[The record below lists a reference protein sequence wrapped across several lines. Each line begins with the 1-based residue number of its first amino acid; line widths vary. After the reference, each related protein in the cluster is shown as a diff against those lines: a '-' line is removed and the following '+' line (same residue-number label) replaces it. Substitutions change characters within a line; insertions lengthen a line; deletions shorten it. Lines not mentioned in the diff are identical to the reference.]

1 MRLSAGICCFYLL
14 PSLLSSSEPSSI
26 IYCWILNRGD
36 IAVLKGGKLKES
48 LARTRGSFFGQ
59 IAGLFGANDISD
71 ELWDDLEALLI
82 QADVGVETSLSLI
95 ETVKGRVAREGI
107 IKAYDA
113 QRILKEEM
121 VGLLNAN
128 GYQTGPPP
136 TLERKRLLTVV
147 LVVGVNGSGKTTTIA
162 KLAHYYQKR
171 GQRVALAAA
180 DTFRAAAIDQLKVW
194 GERAGVAVIA
204 HQPGADPGAVVF
216 DAIKSSQARGTTMI
230 IIDTA
235 GRLHTKYNLMKEL
248 EKIRGIAAKQ
258 VHQAPHET
266 LLVLDATTGQNAVNQ
281 ARHFKESVDI
291 TGVVLAKLDGT
302 AKGGV
307 VFAIAK
313 ELGVP
318 VLFVGTG
325 EKIDDL
331 TEFDPQA
338 FVDGLFES

>member
-1 MRLSAGICCFYLL
+1 
-14 PSLLSSSEPSSI
+14 
-26 IYCWILNRGD
+26 
-36 IAVLKGGKLKES
+36 VLKESRKLRES

-59 IAGLFGANDISD
+59 IAGLLGASDVTD

-82 QADVGVETSLSLI
+82 QADVGVDTTLSLV
-95 ETVKGRVAREGI
+95 EAVRDRVAREGI
-107 IKAYDA
+107 TRASAA
-113 QRILKEEM
+113 QSILKQEM
-121 VGLLNAN
+121 LALLDAN
-128 GYQTGPPP
+128 DAVPSPS
-136 TLERKRLLTVV
+136 ERKRLLTVV

-162 KLAHYYQKR
+162 KLADYYQNQ
-171 GQRVALAAA
+171 GQQVTLAAA

-194 GERAGVAVIA
+194 GERVRATVVA

-216 DAIKSSQARGTTMI
+216 DAIKSSQARGATMV

-258 VHQAPHET
+258 VHEAPHEI
-266 LLVLDATTGQNAVNQ
+266 LLVLDATTGQNALNQ
-281 ARHFKESVDI
+281 ARHFKESVGM

-307 VFAIAK
+307 VFGIAR

-318 VLFVGTG
+318 VRFVGTG
-325 EKIDDL
+325 ETIDDL
-331 TEFDPQA
+331 AEFNPQA
-338 FVDGLFES
+338 FVDGLFEI

>member
-1 MRLSAGICCFYLL
+1 
-14 PSLLSSSEPSSI
+14 
-26 IYCWILNRGD
+26 
-36 IAVLKGGKLKES
+36 VLKGGKLKES

-82 QADVGVETSLSLI
+82 QADVGVDTSLSLI

-113 QRILKEEM
+113 QRIIKEEM
-121 VGLLNAN
+121 VALLNAN
-128 GYQTGPPP
+128 GDQPGPPP

-162 KLAHYYQKR
+162 KLAHYYQRR
-171 GQRVALAAA
+171 GQQVALAAA

-194 GERAGVAVIA
+194 GERAGVTVIA

-266 LLVLDATTGQNAVNQ
+266 LLVLDATTGQNALNQ

-318 VLFVGTG
+318 VRFVGTG

-338 FVDGLFES
+338 FVDGLFEA